1 MAEAHAQL
9 FFFTQIKANPNS
21 TIRIPEISHA
31 WEKPGG
37 LVYIV
42 LEHID
47 IEHFASDEQRSQAIT
62 ELISSN
68 HAWEVLTFLPDANNC
83 CKTVDFSSK
92 PLVCSMPIYIE
103 KTSLWIAAATTV
115 LIRSY
120 NSSDD
125 LFRITT

>member
-62 ELISSN
+62 ELISIKPPPGRFGGFSGERIRHPFSN
-68 HAWEVLTFLPDANNC
+68 DGKA
-83 CKTVDFSSK
+83 
-92 PLVCSMPIYIE
+92 YIISGRQLE
-103 KTSLWIAAATTV
+103 AFVNRVSAALSTDIPTSRHCD
-115 LIRSY
+115 LI
-120 NSSDD
+120 
-125 LFRITT
+125 L

>member
-1 MAEAHAQL
+1 MAKILFFFKYNNTTMAEAHAQL

-68 HAWEVLTFLPDANNC
+68 HRLGGLEALVGSVFDTRSPTTEKLTLSPVGN
-83 CKTVDFSSK
+83 
-92 PLVCSMPIYIE
+92 
-103 KTSLWIAAATTV
+103 
-115 LIRSY
+115 
-120 NSSDD
+120 
-125 LFRITT
+125 